1 MVTQIYEILNKAREE
16 WESDTAGRGGVVQT
30 CSVADTQS
38 LVAAI
43 ALGKGLKTL
52 PGAPPGIMPPVG
64 PGRGQGPGP
73 QVPPMGPM
81 GKAPGVIKTNIK
93 SGGAMHPYAR

>member
-1 MVTQIYEILNKAREE
+1 MVNKSREE
-16 WESDTAGRGGVVQT
+16 WESETAGRGGAVQT

-43 ALGKGLKTL
+43 GLGRGLKSSA
-52 PGAPPGIMPPVG
+52 GAPPNIMAPVG
-64 PGRGQGPGP
+64 PGRAQGPGP
-73 QVPPMGPM
+73 QAPPMGPM